1 MELLKRTTKASY
13 KDLRDRDLV
22 RYFRRKADEA
32 AFNELMNRHQAKI
45 YSYIYS
51 MINNPETANDI
62 FQEVFTK
69 VVTKM
74 DDTYNE
80 QGKWIAWVM
89 RIAHNA
95 TIDHIRKQKRYI
107 DVNSWYDEDDSRS
120 DYFDRMTDE
129 SWVDA
134 DEQLV
139 ESETKSSLMAHIAKL
154 PEEQRTVVLLRHY
167 YEMPFK
173 EIAELTNVSI
183 NTALGRMRYAL
194 INLRKHFEEEDNMSS
209 NMQINDEDCIRYL
222 MREMDPS
229 EEIEFEREMMSNE
242 NLLIEVESLRSTY
255 NKVKKLPLKQTPQ
268 DLLSKVKEQAVMD
281 QRKKLRSS
289 YFMIGWLG

>member
-1 MELLKRTTKASY
+1 MVLLYIPRSTTQIFRVTVMELMKRNTKTSY
-13 KDLRDRDLV
+13 KDLRDQDLV
-22 RYFRRKADEA
+22 KLFRKKADEL
-32 AFNELMNRHQAKI
+32 AFNELMNRHQSKV

-51 MINNPETANDI
+51 MVNNPETANDI
-62 FQEVFTK
+62 FQETFTK
-69 VVTKM
+69 VVAKM

-95 TIDHIRKQKRYI
+95 TIDYIRKQKRYI
-107 DVNSWYDEDDSRS
+107 DVNAWYDSEDSSS
-120 DYFDRMTDE
+120 DYFDRLSDE

-134 DEQLV
+134 DEKMV
-139 ESETKSSLMAHIAKL
+139 NTETNSSLMSHIAKL

-194 INLRKHFEEEDNMSS
+194 INLRKHFEEER
-209 NMQINDEDCIRYL
+209 QHE
-222 MREMDPS
+222 
-229 EEIEFEREMMSNE
+229 
-242 NLLIEVESLRSTY
+242 T
-255 NKVKKLPLKQTPQ
+255 KHAVK
-268 DLLSKVKEQAVMD
+268 
-281 QRKKLRSS
+281 R
-289 YFMIGWLG
+289 

>member
-1 MELLKRTTKASY
+1 MKLLKRTTKTSY

-32 AFNELMNRHQAKI
+32 AFNELMNRHQTKI

-51 MINNPETANDI
+51 MVNNPEIANDI
-62 FQEVFTK
+62 FQETFTK

-120 DYFDRMTDE
+120 DYFDRMMDD

-134 DEQLV
+134 DEQMV
-139 ESETKSSLMAHIAKL
+139 EGETKASLMSHIAKL
-154 PEEQRTVVLLRHY
+154 PEEQRSVVLLRHY

-194 INLRKHFEEEDNMSS
+194 INLRKHFDEER
-209 NMQINDEDCIRYL
+209 QH
-222 MREMDPS
+222 
-229 EEIEFEREMMSNE
+229 EF
-242 NLLIEVESLRSTY
+242 
-255 NKVKKLPLKQTPQ
+255 KHAHK
-268 DLLSKVKEQAVMD
+268 
-281 QRKKLRSS
+281 
-289 YFMIGWLG
+289 